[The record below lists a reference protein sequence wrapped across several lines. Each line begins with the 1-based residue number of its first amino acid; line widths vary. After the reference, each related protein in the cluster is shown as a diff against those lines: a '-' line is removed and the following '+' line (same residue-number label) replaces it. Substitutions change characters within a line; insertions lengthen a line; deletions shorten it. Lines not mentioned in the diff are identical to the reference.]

1 MFKNMKL
8 GFKIAAGFAA
18 ILILATVLGGF
29 CTISMKNAQVQSGKL
44 SNEYVPIAA
53 TANEIEK
60 YTLLAMLDIRSFALT
75 ENEEYLIPSKA
86 NLDKA
91 QGSFKKAEA
100 LIEKYSS
107 LNNMKD
113 GLIKAKENFN
123 EYEKIVDET
132 KVTVDSRKQTY
143 LEVVGLGNSILEDL
157 GAIYKSGNPSVKLS
171 AHEAIIL
178 MYNVRMAALKSK
190 ALFDPKYFD
199 DAVKNFDTIYQY
211 ISTAKAAS
219 TNPADKQLID
229 KVKTT
234 CEKYKAA
241 MSKYSEQANRL
252 DELDKQRSLIG
263 TNVRDEANK
272 IAEGSTKTTQS
283 SASTSAVALSITST
297 LMIIGLI
304 ASIIFGST
312 LAWLIVAGITKPINR
327 IIDGLN
333 DSSDQV
339 TAASGQLSA
348 SSQQLAEGSAEQA
361 SSIEETSSTLE
372 ESASMI
378 RQNTEN
384 TRQAALL
391 AKKTKESADKGN
403 KEMKDMMTS
412 MGELKKSSDEIA
424 KIIKVIDDI
433 AFQTN
438 ILALNAAVEAARA
451 GEAGMGFAVVAEE
464 VRNLAQRSAQAAK
477 DTASIIESNI
487 ELSEKG
493 VDVSGKVNESLVDIF
508 NESQKVNELIDEIAA
523 ASQEQAQ
530 GIAQINKAISQ
541 MEQVVQGNAAT
552 AEESAASSEELTS
565 QAVNMQDIVN
575 SLVQLVNGV
584 QTELNQSSYKVL
596 SNKVNQKK

>member
-1 MFKNMKL
+1 MQWINKL
-8 GFKIAAGFAA
+8 KISYKLA
-18 ILILATVLGGF
+18 ILIVMAILFVITVGVTGYYFNNKACNDMTTMYNDRLLPVKWLNEANSIA
-29 CTISMKNAQVQSGKL
+29 ISNKLIVLEVISASSDNKQSDVNQYIEDIKVNA
-44 SNEYVPIAA
+44 
-53 TANEIEK
+53 EK
-60 YTLLAMLDIRSFALT
+60 YNKLM
-75 ENEEYLIPSKA
+75 
-86 NLDKA
+86 
-91 QGSFKKAEA
+91 G
-100 LIEKYSS
+100 
-107 LNNMKD
+107 
-113 GLIKAKENFN
+113 
-123 EYEKIVDET
+123 EYEKTKLDSFET
-132 KVTVDSRKQTY
+132 KTLSDLKDKLVSYREVRSKVFELALAGKAAEAKILFNQNINNYDAILKNSKELADYNAKVASDINTQNDKDAVTANITIFSV
-143 LEVVGLGNSILEDL
+143 IL
-157 GAIYKSGNPSVKLS
+157 GA
-171 AHEAIIL
+171 
-178 MYNVRMAALKSK
+178 AALM
-190 ALFDPKYFD
+190 LF
-199 DAVKNFDTIYQY
+199 
-211 ISTAKAAS
+211 
-219 TNPADKQLID
+219 L
-229 KVKTT
+229 
-234 CEKYKAA
+234 
-241 MSKYSEQANRL
+241 
-252 DELDKQRSLIG
+252 G
-263 TNVRDEANK
+263 
-272 IAEGSTKTTQS
+272 
-283 SASTSAVALSITST
+283 
-297 LMIIGLI
+297 LMISGM
-304 ASIIFGST
+304 
-312 LAWLIVAGITKPINR
+312 ITKPIAKAVQNLEESA
-327 IIDGLN
+327 G
-333 DSSDQV
+333 QV
-339 TAASGQLSA
+339 ASASEQLSS
-348 SSQQLAEGSAEQA
+348 SSQQLAEGGAEQA
-361 SSIEETSSTLE
+361 ASIEETSSTLE

-378 RQNTEN
+378 RQNSEN